1 MKQLSFA
8 GALVLA
14 VSPAVARAG
23 GFTVP
28 GAGPQA
34 QARAGAFV
42 AKADDPSTMAYNPAG
57 FAKMD
62 GLVVTIGANFVD
74 YHMRFAR
81 YGNYESTGS
90 MGAAYE
96 GQPYPVIEDQSKPSF
111 GIGGFQA
118 TPSIVVST
126 DLGHPEWPLR
136 VGVGLFTPQGYPA
149 RKYPLQL
156 DLPGIADPAPS
167 PQRYDIIQQTAATV
181 LPSLAVAYSPLPS
194 LDVGARISWGYATVT
209 GQKAVWS
216 VRNYEES
223 PGSDSVFT
231 LQAKDRFVPAFGLGA
246 LYRPTTF
253 LELGAS
259 YYSPMHVRAK
269 GTGNS
274 MVGAGVIK
282 GLQTV
287 PVDDQY
293 ARCQKGGE
301 IGKLEACLHIDVPQ
315 MVSAGGRYIVH
326 DARGRERA
334 DVELDFRWEQWS
346 HASNTIIQIDGQV
359 DTNGGLLPLNESLN
373 RHGFRDVL
381 STRLGGSY
389 AIDVGSNRLILRA
402 GAAYDTA
409 AAPDSWTRVDIDGK
423 ARATLTGGIAFET
436 AHYRIDLGG
445 GASLEPDI
453 TVEPCLP
460 PDGPTVDTPGCGPG
474 GADIPFADRTQPDP
488 GQPLRGSRN
497 QLESPF
503 NAGTYQSGYVL
514 MSLGV
519 TAWY

>member
-1 MKQLSFA
+1 MKQLWFA
-8 GALVLA
+8 GVVALA
-14 VSPAVARAG
+14 MSPAVARAG
-23 GFTVP
+23 GFIVP

-42 AKADDPSTMAYNPAG
+42 AKADDPSAMAHNPAG

-62 GLVVTIGANFVD
+62 GMVVLTGANFVD

-81 YGNYESTGS
+81 YGSYELTGA
-90 MGAAYE
+90 MGPAYE

-118 TPSIVVST
+118 TPSIVIST

-136 VGVGLFTPQGYPA
+136 FGFGLFTPQGYPA
-149 RKYPLQL
+149 RKYPLQV
-156 DLPGIADPAPS
+156 DLPGIADPAPA
-167 PQRYDIIQQTAATV
+167 PQRYDIIEQTATTV
-181 LPSLAVAYSPLPS
+181 LPSLAVAYSPLSS
-194 LDVGARISWGYATVT
+194 LDLGARVSWGYATT
-209 GQKAVWS
+209 SGRKAVWS
-216 VRNYEES
+216 VRNYEEA

-231 LQAKDRFVPAFGLGA
+231 LHAKDPFVPSFGLGA
-246 LYRPTTF
+246 LYRPATAF
-253 LELGAS
+253 ELGAS
-259 YYSPMHVRAK
+259 YYAPVHVRSK

-274 MVGAGVIK
+274 MVGGGIIQ
-282 GLQTV
+282 GLRTI

-301 IGKLEACLHIDVPQ
+301 IDKLKACLYIDVPQ
-315 MVSAGGRYIVH
+315 MLSVGGRFIARDH
-326 DARGRERA
+326 RGRERA

-346 HASNTIIQIDGQV
+346 HASNTIIQVDGQV

-381 STRLGGSY
+381 LTRLGGSY
-389 AIDVGSNRLILRA
+389 AIDVGDNRLILRA

-423 ARATLTGGIAFET
+423 ARTTLTGGLAFET
-436 AHYRIDLGG
+436 RHYRIDLGG

-453 TVEPCLP
+453 TVAPCLP
-460 PDGPTVDTPGCGPG
+460 PDGPTVEMTGCGPG
-474 GADIPFADRTQPDP
+474 GADIPFADRIQPDP

-514 MSLGV
+514 MSLGI